1 MLFSEINFCSNR
13 NYSVKKANFV
23 PMKELDLD
31 AILNGGKE
39 SENHKAGFVALVG
52 KPNSGKSTLM
62 NAVLGEKL
70 AIVTPK
76 AQTTRHRIMGILN
89 DEDYQI
95 IFSDTPGIISPK
107 YELHEKMMRFVEK
120 SLEDAD
126 VILLVTSLDESHD
139 EEDAIQKLRAVLD
152 KKKIPLIVLLN
163 KTDLVKEEVINE
175 KIARWKEVLSPQ
187 EILPISALLGV
198 NVNEL
203 LNLIVKYLPKHPA
216 YYDKDM
222 LTDRPERFFAAEII
236 REKIFLNYEQ
246 EVPYST
252 EVGIVEFK
260 DEPKIL
266 RISAEIHVER
276 KSQKGILIG
285 KNGSALKVIGQAA
298 RVDMEAFFGKKV
310 FLELYVRVSENW
322 RKKAN
327 KLNWFG
333 YK

>member
-1 MLFSEINFCSNR
+1 
-13 NYSVKKANFV
+13 
-23 PMKELDLD
+23 MKELDLD
-31 AILNGGKE
+31 AILNAGKE

-62 NAVLGEKL
+62 NTVLGEKL
-70 AIVTPK
+70 AIVTHK

-89 DEDYQI
+89 SEDYQI
-95 IFSDTPGIISPK
+95 VFSDTPGIISPK

-139 EEDAIQKLRAVLD
+139 EEDAIQKLKKALE

-163 KTDLVKEEVINE
+163 KADLVNQEIIDE
-175 KIARWKEVLSPQ
+175 KIVRWKEVLNPQ
-187 EILPISALLGV
+187 EILPMSALEGFD
-198 NVNEL
+198 VNEL
-203 LNLIVKYLPKHPA
+203 LELILKYLPKHPA
-216 YYDKDM
+216 YYDKEM

-236 REKIFLNYEQ
+236 REKIFLNYDQ
-246 EVPYST
+246 EIPYST
-252 EVGIVEFK
+252 EVGILEFK
-260 DEPKIL
+260 DTPKML
-266 RISAEIHVER
+266 RIHAEIHVER

-285 KNGSALKVIGQAA
+285 KDGSALKVIGTEA
-298 RVDMEAFFGKKV
+298 RLDMEAFFGKKV
-310 FLELYVRVSENW
+310 FLQLYVRVSEDW

>member
-1 MLFSEINFCSNR
+1 
-13 NYSVKKANFV
+13 
-23 PMKELDLD
+23 MKELDLD
-31 AILNGGKE
+31 TILNAGKE

-62 NAVLGEKL
+62 NAILGEKL

-89 DEDYQI
+89 SEDYQI
-95 IFSDTPGIISPK
+95 VFSDTPGIISPK

-139 EEDAIQKLRAVLD
+139 EENAIEKLKEALD

-163 KTDLVKEEVINE
+163 KADLVNQDIIDE
-175 KIARWKEVLSPQ
+175 KIARWKEVLNPQ
-187 EILPISALLGV
+187 EILPLSALIGF
-198 NVNEL
+198 NRNEVL
-203 LNLIVKYLPKHPA
+203 ELILKYLPKHPA

-246 EVPYST
+246 EIPYST
-252 EVGIVEFK
+252 EVGILEFK

-266 RISAEIHVER
+266 RIHAEIHVER
-276 KSQKGILIG
+276 RSQKGILIG

-298 RVDMEAFFGKKV
+298 RLDMEAFFGKKI

-322 RKKAN
+322 RKKSN
-327 KLNWFG
+327 KLGWFG

>member
-1 MLFSEINFCSNR
+1 
-13 NYSVKKANFV
+13 
-23 PMKELDLD
+23 MKELDLD

-62 NAVLGEKL
+62 NSVLGEKL
-70 AIVTPK
+70 AIVTHK

-89 DEDYQI
+89 SEDYQI
-95 IFSDTPGIISPK
+95 VFSDTPGIISPK

-139 EEDAIQKLRAVLD
+139 EEDAIQKLKKVLD

-163 KTDLVKEEVINE
+163 KADLVNQEIIDE
-175 KIARWKEVLSPQ
+175 KIARWKEVLNPQ
-187 EILPISALLGV
+187 EILPLSALIGF
-198 NVNEL
+198 NVAEVLEL
-203 LNLIVKYLPKHPA
+203 IIKYLPKHPA
-216 YYDKDM
+216 YYDKEM

-236 REKIFLNYEQ
+236 REKIFLNYDQ
-246 EVPYST
+246 EIPYST
-252 EVGIVEFK
+252 EVGVLEFK
-260 DEPKIL
+260 DTPKML
-266 RISAEIHVER
+266 RINAEIHVER

-285 KNGSALKVIGQAA
+285 KDGSALKLIGTEA
-298 RVDMEAFFGKKV
+298 RLDMEAFFGKKV
-310 FLELYVRVSENW
+310 FLQLYVRVSENW

>member
-1 MLFSEINFCSNR
+1 
-13 NYSVKKANFV
+13 
-23 PMKELDLD
+23 MKELDLD
-31 AILNGGKE
+31 AILNAGKE

-62 NAVLGEKL
+62 NTVLGEKL

-89 DEDYQI
+89 SEDYQI
-95 IFSDTPGIISPK
+95 VFSDTPGIISPK

-139 EEDAIQKLRAVLD
+139 EENAIEKLRKALD
-152 KKKIPLIVLLN
+152 KKKIPLVILLN
-163 KTDLVKEEVINE
+163 KADLVDQTIIDE
-175 KIARWKEVLSPQ
+175 KIARWKEVLNPQ
-187 EILPISALLGV
+187 EILPISALIGF
-198 NVNEL
+198 NVDEV
-203 LNLIVKYLPKHPA
+203 LNLILKYLPKHPA

-222 LTDRPERFFAAEII
+222 LTDRPERFFAGEII

-246 EVPYST
+246 EIPYST
-252 EVGIVEFK
+252 EVGILEFK
-260 DEPKIL
+260 DTKKLL
-266 RISAEIHVER
+266 RINAEIHVER

-285 KNGSALKVIGQAA
+285 KDGSALKLIGTEA
-298 RVDMEAFFGKKV
+298 RLDMEAFFGKKV

-322 RKKAN
+322 RKKSD
-327 KLNWFG
+327 KLGWFG

>member
-1 MLFSEINFCSNR
+1 
-13 NYSVKKANFV
+13 
-23 PMKELDLD
+23 MKELDLD

-62 NAVLGEKL
+62 NTVLGEKL
-70 AIVTPK
+70 AIVTHK

-89 DEDYQI
+89 SEDYQI
-95 IFSDTPGIISPK
+95 VFSDTPGIISPK

-139 EEDAIQKLRAVLD
+139 EEDAIQKLKKVLD
-152 KKKIPLIVLLN
+152 KKKIPLIVILN
-163 KTDLVKEEVINE
+163 KTDLVNQEIIDT
-175 KIARWKEVLSPQ
+175 KITRWKEVLNPQ
-187 EILPISALLGV
+187 EILPLSALEGFEV
-198 NVNEL
+198 NDILEQIL
-203 LNLIVKYLPKHPA
+203 KYLPKHPA
-216 YYDKDM
+216 YYDKEM

-236 REKIFLNYEQ
+236 REKIFLNYDQ

-252 EVGIVEFK
+252 EVGVLEFK
-260 DEPKIL
+260 DTPKIL
-266 RISAEIHVER
+266 RIHAEIHVER

-285 KNGSALKVIGQAA
+285 KDGSALKIIGTEA
-298 RVDMEAFFGKKV
+298 RLDMEAFFGKKV
-310 FLELYVRVSENW
+310 FLQLYVRVSEDW

>member
-1 MLFSEINFCSNR
+1 
-13 NYSVKKANFV
+13 
-23 PMKELDLD
+23 MKELDLN
-31 AILNGGKE
+31 AILNAGKE

-62 NAVLGEKL
+62 NTVLGEKL

-89 DEDYQI
+89 SEDYQI

-139 EEDAIQKLRAVLD
+139 EENAIEKLRKALD
-152 KKKIPLIVLLN
+152 KKKIPLIVILN
-163 KTDLVKEEVINE
+163 KTDLVDQEIIDE
-175 KIARWKEVLSPQ
+175 KIARWKEVLNPQ
-187 EILPISALLGV
+187 EILPISALMGF
-198 NVNEL
+198 NVDDVLEL
-203 LNLIVKYLPKHPA
+203 ILKYLPKHPA
-216 YYDKDM
+216 FYDKDM
-222 LTDRPERFFAAEII
+222 LTDRPERFFAGEII
-236 REKIFLNYEQ
+236 REKIFLHYDQ
-246 EVPYST
+246 EIPYST
-252 EVGIVEFK
+252 EVGILEFK
-260 DEPKIL
+260 DTPKIL
-266 RISAEIHVER
+266 RINAVIHVER

-285 KNGSALKVIGQAA
+285 KDGSALKIIGTEA
-298 RVDMEAFFGKKV
+298 RLDMEAFFGKKV
-310 FLELYVRVSENW
+310 FLQLYVRISEDW
-322 RKKAN
+322 RKKSD

>member
-1 MLFSEINFCSNR
+1 
-13 NYSVKKANFV
+13 VV
-23 PMKELDLD
+23 MKELDLD
-31 AILNGGKE
+31 AILNAGKE

-62 NAVLGEKL
+62 NTVLGEKL

-89 DEDYQI
+89 SEDYQI
-95 IFSDTPGIISPK
+95 VFSDTPGIISPK

-139 EEDAIQKLRAVLD
+139 EENAIEKLRKALD
-152 KKKIPLIVLLN
+152 KKKIPLVILLN
-163 KTDLVKEEVINE
+163 KTDLVDQDIIDE
-175 KIARWKEVLSPQ
+175 KIARWKEVLNPQ
-187 EILPISALLGV
+187 EILPISALTGL
-198 NVNEL
+198 NVDEVL
-203 LNLIVKYLPKHPA
+203 PLILKYLPKHPA

-222 LTDRPERFFAAEII
+222 LTDRPERFFAGEII
-236 REKIFLNYEQ
+236 REKIFLHYDQ

-252 EVGIVEFK
+252 EVGILEFK
-260 DEPKIL
+260 DTKKIL
-266 RISAEIHVER
+266 RINAEIHVER

-285 KNGSALKVIGQAA
+285 KDGSALKIIGTEA
-298 RVDMEAFFGKKV
+298 RLDMEAFFGKKV

-322 RKKAN
+322 RKKSD
-327 KLNWFG
+327 KLGWFG

>member
-1 MLFSEINFCSNR
+1 
-13 NYSVKKANFV
+13 
-23 PMKELDLD
+23 MKELDLD
-31 AILNGGKE
+31 AILNAGKE

-62 NAVLGEKL
+62 NTVLGEKL
-70 AIVTPK
+70 AIVTHK

-89 DEDYQI
+89 SEDYQI
-95 IFSDTPGIISPK
+95 VFSDTPGIISPK

-139 EEDAIQKLRAVLD
+139 EEDAIQKLRKALE
-152 KKKIPLIVLLN
+152 KKKIPVIVLLN
-163 KTDLVKEEVINE
+163 KSDLVNQEIIDE
-175 KIARWKEVLSPQ
+175 KIARWKEVLNPQ
-187 EILPISALLGV
+187 EILPMSALEGFD
-198 NVNEL
+198 VNEL
-203 LNLIVKYLPKHPA
+203 LELILKYLPKHPA
-216 YYDKDM
+216 YYDKEM

-236 REKIFLNYEQ
+236 REKIFLNYDQ

-252 EVGIVEFK
+252 EVGVLEFK
-260 DEPKIL
+260 DTPKML
-266 RISAEIHVER
+266 RIHAEIHVER

-285 KNGSALKVIGQAA
+285 KDGSALKIIGTEA
-298 RVDMEAFFGKKV
+298 RLDMEAFFGKKV
-310 FLELYVRVSENW
+310 FLQLYVRVSEDW